1 MKTDSYML
9 QLETLAWKANQ
20 MGISY
25 GKLGTLLT
33 PQQIESYI
41 EEYLEYRR
49 KMQIQEQLRL

>member
-1 MKTDSYML
+1 ML